1 MSPTSPAGARSKAL
15 GRPPQSWSQRLRSNW
30 PLAAIAVVWLSAN
43 VVLLWPA
50 DQTDRKYY
58 DAYIATW
65 RGIEGFRSG
74 ETEPGL
80 WDEFSEEKLAELRSI
95 LADLEDDSSPAEPDK
110 QHLLWAGRDYL
121 VPILEGKA
129 VVDDAKLREHMDLA
143 RRKLLREGFDVEPF
157 TRPAAEEV
165 AQDGQ
170 TAG

>member
-1 MSPTSPAGARSKAL
+1 MSPTSPAGPRGKAL
-15 GRPPQSWSQRLRSNW
+15 GRSPQSWPERFRSNW
-30 PLAAIAVVWLSAN
+30 PLVTIGALWLLAN
-43 VVLLWPA
+43 VVLLWPE
-50 DQTDRKYY
+50 DQTDREYY
-58 DAYIATW
+58 DAYIVMW
-65 RGIEGFRSG
+65 RGIEDFRSG
-74 ETEPGL
+74 KSAPEL
-80 WDEFSEEKLAELRSI
+80 WDEFSQEKLAELRSI
-95 LADLEDDSSPAEPDK
+95 LADLEDDASPAEPDK